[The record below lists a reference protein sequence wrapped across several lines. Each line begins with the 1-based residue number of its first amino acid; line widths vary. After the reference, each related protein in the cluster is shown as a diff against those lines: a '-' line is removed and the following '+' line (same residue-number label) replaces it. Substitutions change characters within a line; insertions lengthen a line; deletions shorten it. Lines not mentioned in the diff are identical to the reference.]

1 MLTTCFCLMLT
12 PISKD
17 DGASVSQKEA
27 EMVGDNSLCHL
38 PFHSPRGGT
47 SCSDPV
53 LSGLQLPSV
62 NCQCLYQKGH
72 VQLVSVRDSP
82 VPAL

>member
-1 MLTTCFCLMLT
+1 MLTTCFCLVLT
-12 PISKD
+12 LISKD
-17 DGASVSQKEA
+17 DGASVSQEEA
-27 EMVGDNSLCHL
+27 EVVGDGSPYHL
-38 PFHSPRGGT
+38 SSHSPKGDA
-47 SCSDPV
+47 SHSDPI

-72 VQLVSVRDSP
+72 VQLASVRDSL